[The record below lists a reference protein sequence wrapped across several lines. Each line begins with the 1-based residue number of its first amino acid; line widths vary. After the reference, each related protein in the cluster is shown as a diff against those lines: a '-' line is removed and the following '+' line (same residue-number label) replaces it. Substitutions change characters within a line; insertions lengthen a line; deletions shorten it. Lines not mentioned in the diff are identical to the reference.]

1 MSAPDVLVI
10 GGGPAGA
17 ALAAMA
23 AERGARVLLA
33 ERDRFP
39 RDKVCGEFL
48 SAEGRI
54 SLGRLGALDALLA
67 AGAVPIARTTVSS
80 SSGRAVEAFLP
91 DLAGAGRDALG
102 ISRSLLDAALLDR
115 ARALGADVRERC
127 EATEPIVEGGRVAG
141 ARLREVG
148 LAGPGEPVR
157 APIVVA
163 ADGRRSM
170 LARALHPALGDPTR
184 SGPRAWFGLK
194 AHFDAA
200 AASPRGAVELHLFE
214 GGYAGIGPVEGG
226 RINLCFMSRVA
237 ALRACGGSPDRVV
250 SERIF
255 ANPTARR
262 SLAGAQRR
270 SPWKSVGPLRFGPRR
285 PAAAGALFVGD
296 AAGTIDPFCGEGI
309 SNALA
314 AAELALPFALDA
326 SAHGGLTRNAER
338 NYDRTWRAAFV
349 PVTRR
354 ARAIG
359 FLFARPALAALALAL
374 LRGPAA
380 TFLPALVA
388 ATRRGL

>member
-1 MSAPDVLVI
+1 MKAPDVLVI

-17 ALAAMA
+17 AIAALAA
-23 AERGARVLLA
+23 EQGASVLLA

-39 RDKVCGEFL
+39 RDKVCGEFV
-48 SAEGRI
+48 SAEGLI
-54 SLGRLGALDALLA
+54 SLRRLGVLDALLA
-67 AGAVPIARTTVSS
+67 AGAVPIAKTSVSAP
-80 SSGRAVEAFLP
+80 SGRAVEASLP
-91 DLAGAGRDALG
+91 DLPGAGRDALG
-102 ISRSLLDAALLDR
+102 ISRALLDAALLDR

-127 EATEPIVEGGRVAG
+127 EAVAPLIEGGRVAG

-148 LAGPGEPVR
+148 RDGPGESVR

-170 LARALHPALGDPTR
+170 LARALHPALGDPKQ

-200 AASPRGAVELHLFE
+200 AAAPRGAVELHLFE
-214 GGYAGIGPVEGG
+214 GGYAGISPVEGG
-226 RINLCFMSRVA
+226 RVNLCFMVRVA
-237 ALRACGGSPDRVV
+237 DLRACGGSPDRVV
-250 SERIF
+250 SERILS
-255 ANPTARR
+255 NPAASR
-262 SLAGAQRR
+262 SLAGSARR
-270 SPWKSVGPLRFGPRR
+270 SAWRSIGPLRFGPRR

-309 SNALA
+309 SNALG
-314 AAELALPFALDA
+314 AAEMALPFVLDA
-326 SAHGGLTRNAER
+326 AAYGGLARSGER
-338 NYDRTWRAAFV
+338 DYGRAWRAAFV

-359 FLFARPALAALALAL
+359 FLFARPALAGLALAL
-374 LRGPAA
+374 LRGPASP
-380 TFLPALVA
+380 FLPALVA